1 MKDVFFTPM
10 LKVARAALLRYYNQ
24 ERPLGKIVVGKA
36 SAGRYKVILR
46 SYDDEAS
53 VEVTDRK
60 TGRSKT
66 KIFNLK
72 NIANY
77 TDIIR
82 SMAIF

>member
-1 MKDVFFTPM
+1 MILSPV

-24 ERPLGKIVVGKA
+24 ERPMGKTVVGKA
-36 SAGRYKVILR
+36 SAGRYKVILSSR
-46 SYDDEAS
+46 DDEAS

-60 TGRSKT
+60 TGRSQTKT
-66 KIFNLK
+66 FDLK

-77 TDIIR
+77 TNIVR